1 MIPKL
6 PLLLLIRKRD
16 IVVVANDAT
25 EAFMSISWATFM
37 HPACWQKTLRSVR
50 TTWQM
55 KTAAY
60 IQSRDR
66 KWGTW
71 WLGNPFIFATCK
83 GKKTPLGVCANC
95 VTNLI
100 LKPFFL
106 LTKERWEWGL
116 WWFSTVMTSNEQVEN
131 GWTVGDKQGRLK
143 YMMIFLTI
151 DGGYPCDYVTIGH
164 FRLCLK
170 FEIWLCLTYE
180 RDWNLNRNAVQM
192 MRWFV
197 LAN

>member
-1 MIPKL
+1 MWKKFHFKKFTLATKQDLSINLELFMIPKL

-83 GKKTPLGVCANC
+83 GKKKSTWCLRQLRHKFDIEA
-95 VTNLI
+95 
-100 LKPFFL
+100 FL
-106 LTKERWEWGL
+106 FINERTVRMG
-116 WWFSTVMTSNEQVEN
+116 TVMIQYCH
-131 GWTVGDKQGRLK
+131 DKQRTSWKRL
-143 YMMIFLTI
+143 
-151 DGGYPCDYVTIGH
+151 DSW
-164 FRLCLK
+164 R
-170 FEIWLCLTYE
+170 
-180 RDWNLNRNAVQM
+180 
-192 MRWFV
+192 
-197 LAN
+197 